1 MPSMHLLHLGFICNK
16 ADPSLFTLQT
26 QKGKIFLLLY
36 VDNII
41 VKGRNPPHVSEL
53 VLQLGKEFAM
63 KDLGPLHYFLR
74 IAMKYF
80 EGGIH
85 LYQSKY
91 VVELLSK
98 TEMTLAKVVATSLGK
113 NMIWMKLWEVL

>member
-41 VKGRNPPHVSEL
+41 VKGSNPPHVSEL
-53 VLQLGKEFAM
+53 VLQLRKELAM
-63 KDLGPLHYFLR
+63 KDLGRY
-74 IAMKYF
+74 
-80 EGGIH
+80 
-85 LYQSKY
+85 
-91 VVELLSK
+91 
-98 TEMTLAKVVATSLGK
+98 TTS
-113 NMIWMKLWEVL
+113 